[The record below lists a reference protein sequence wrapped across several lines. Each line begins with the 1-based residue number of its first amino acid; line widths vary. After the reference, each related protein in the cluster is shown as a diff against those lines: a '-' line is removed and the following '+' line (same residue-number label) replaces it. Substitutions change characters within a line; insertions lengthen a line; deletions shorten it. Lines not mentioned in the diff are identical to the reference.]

1 MGKNRRQGG
10 NLAPKSA
17 IFDTFYPKLC
27 KFLQFSPKF
36 AQILTFFPKICANFD
51 NFYPKFCKFWQFLP
65 KKGGKLFQR
74 IFACG
79 EKIKFCGR
87 IFTYEPA
94 VGFHAE
100 RAAVVQVSN
109 LLLHSA
115 CSQPVTTQQQH
126 ACKFC
131 VNNLT
136 SDSSARLRDVRS
148 HAKPDAS

>member
-1 MGKNRRQGG
+1 MLFSQQRHLFRLHASGLDPGTLVRLSESLKELNT
-10 NLAPKSA
+10 LP
-17 IFDTFYPKLC
+17 TCLC
-27 KFLQFSPKF
+27 LGHLKVEVK
-36 AQILTFFPKICANFD
+36 
-51 NFYPKFCKFWQFLP
+51 
-65 KKGGKLFQR
+65 
-74 IFACG
+74 
-79 EKIKFCGR
+79 
-87 IFTYEPA
+87 PA

-136 SDSSARLRDVRS
+136 SDSSAHGH
-148 HAKPDAS
+148 HAVSL